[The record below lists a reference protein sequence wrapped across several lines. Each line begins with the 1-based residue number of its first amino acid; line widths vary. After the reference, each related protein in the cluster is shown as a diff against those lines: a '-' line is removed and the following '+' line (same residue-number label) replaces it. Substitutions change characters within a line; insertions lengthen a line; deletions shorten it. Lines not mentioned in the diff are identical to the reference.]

1 MKNTNEHLGKMIKIA
16 LLGAIAAVLMCL
28 EIPFPTTTWLKID
41 FGEPPA
47 LIGGLAFGPL
57 AAIVIQTLKIALKL
71 LIMGTHTGF
80 VGEIAN
86 YIIGLFFVIP
96 ASLIY
101 KYKRLPMG
109 ALIGMIV
116 GTVVMEV
123 GAIATNYYFL
133 LPAFHMNLSGSEF
146 MDYVLV
152 GLLPVNTIKA
162 VIVSVV
168 AYFVYKKLANV
179 IFKVEK

>member
-41 FGEPPA
+41 FGELPA
-47 LIGGLAFGPL
+47 LMGGLAFGPV
-57 AAIVIQTLKIALKL
+57 AAIIIQTLKIILKL
-71 LIMGTHTGF
+71 LVMGTDTGF

-86 YIIGLFFVIP
+86 YVIGLFFVLP

-101 KYKRLPMG
+101 KYRKSQSG
-109 ALIGMIV
+109 ALMGMII
-116 GTVVMEV
+116 GTLVMEV
-123 GAIATNYYFL
+123 SAIVTNYYFL
-133 LPAFHMNLSGSEF
+133 LPAFHVNLSGSEF
-146 MDYVLV
+146 TNYVLV
-152 GLLPVNTIKA
+152 GLLPVNTIKS
-162 VIVSVV
+162 VIVSIV
-168 AYFVYKKLANV
+168 AYFSYKKLSNT

>member
-41 FGEPPA
+41 FGELPA

-96 ASLIY
+96 ASLI
-101 KYKRLPMG
+101 RLLNISVLLKILSFIS
-109 ALIGMIV
+109 ASTNISTICSF
-116 GTVVMEV
+116 VM
-123 GAIATNYYFL
+123 A
-133 LPAFHMNLSGSEF
+133 S
-146 MDYVLV
+146 
-152 GLLPVNTIKA
+152 
-162 VIVSVV
+162 
-168 AYFVYKKLANV
+168 
-179 IFKVEK
+179 